1 MDLLI
6 MDHELIKLIISEGKI
21 YATDSE
27 TLITEEQLNNKTN
40 LINPKVVSSI
50 SDILTEILINCH
62 DSKSGTKYGKNVEK
76 SLVTL
81 LYSWCQISEDYNH
94 DIYNTPT
101 LKILLSVVDQK
112 FKRDQLSG
120 EELQQHRE
128 NLKAWNYVAE
138 DKINKSWKLSVQKRR
153 EKVLKEE
160 VSGLFVKE
168 KLKNTLIQV
177 PNRTRHVVEDLSAQ
191 EQAVKVD
198 ETDMEEL
205 VNLGMALNNLE
216 TGSDLVQ
223 NLMLSVLYDV
233 KILDSVQHLF
243 KTGIENPTGKIYLEN
258 VPGIIEEELLQF
270 TYQICSKIDL
280 QFIQHSE
287 TDLKYFIT
295 IKTKVYELLSSNK
308 TILNIF
314 KYCLESKS
322 IFQTTSSILNQL
334 LIHTKFDV
342 RILSL
347 TQNFIDAINSMFKP
361 SQIRLVNLYP
371 ERLKDL
377 VFHLELTPNFAK
389 TIGVFDKTLEKIFEL
404 YLDSSTQCLL
414 LLTHFC
420 LWIEKFHDYF
430 TSTML

>member
-1 MDLLI
+1 

-21 YATDSE
+21 YATDPE
-27 TLITEEQLNNKTN
+27 TLINEEQLNNQTN

-94 DIYNTPT
+94 DIYNTRT
-101 LKILLSVVDQK
+101 LKILLTAVDQK
-112 FKRDQLSG
+112 FKRKPLSG

-128 NLKAWNYVAE
+128 NLKAWNNVAE
-138 DKINKSWKLSVQKRR
+138 DKINRSWKLNVQKRR
-153 EKVLKEE
+153 EKVLREE

-177 PNRTRHVVEDLSAQ
+177 PNRTRHVVEDLSTQ
-191 EQAVKVD
+191 EQAVKED

-216 TGSDLVQ
+216 TDLVQ

-233 KILDSVQHLF
+233 KNLEPVQHLF
-243 KTGIENPTGKIYLEN
+243 KIGIENSETGRIYLEN
-258 VPGIIEEELLQF
+258 VPAIIEEELLQF

-280 QFIQHSE
+280 QSILHCE

-308 TILNIF
+308 NILNIF

-334 LIHTKFDV
+334 LIHTKFDL

-347 TQNFIDAINSMFKP
+347 TQNFIDAVNSMFKP
-361 SQIRLVNLYP
+361 CFKPSEIRLVNLYP

-377 VFHLELTPNFAK
+377 VFHLDLTPNFAK

-404 YLDSSTQCLL
+404 YLDSSSQCLL
-414 LLTHFC
+414 LLSHYC